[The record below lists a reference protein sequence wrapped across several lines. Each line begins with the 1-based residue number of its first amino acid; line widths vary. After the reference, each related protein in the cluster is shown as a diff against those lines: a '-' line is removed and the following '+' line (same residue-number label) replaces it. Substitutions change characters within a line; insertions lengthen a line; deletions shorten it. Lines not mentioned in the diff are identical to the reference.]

1 MTMKRL
7 AGMAIAAAALL
18 GASAASAQNL
28 KLATQVNPPHPWIDA
43 AEALK
48 AEVEEKTDGRV
59 TIEIFPGGSLGNDQ
73 TVLDEMRLGTIDM
86 IIGGSQNASPFFKK
100 YEIFSLNYLW
110 SDLDA
115 FRKATAPDS
124 DVVAYFEEVYDEA
137 GLGLKLMALTGGG
150 VRNFS
155 NNERPIK
162 TPADIDG
169 LKMRVPGSQMDAR
182 MWQEFGALTTS
193 LPWTELYTGVQTGVV
208 DAFESS
214 ISGYN
219 GSKLY
224 EVAPYHAQTQHQVM
238 MSHITMAEPSWN
250 RLSEEDQAILQ
261 EAVNNAAALGTD
273 KGEEYDSSLLD
284 NLVKNH
290 DVTVTEVDKGAF
302 MDVVK
307 PLHDEIAA
315 ELEASD
321 LLETLR
327 SYNN

>member
-1 MTMKRL
+1 MKKL
-7 AGMAIAAAALL
+7 LTGTLVAAVALL
-18 GASAASAQNL
+18 GAAAANAQNL
-28 KLATQVNPPHPWIDA
+28 KLATMVNPPHPWLDA
-43 AEALK
+43 AASMKKEI
-48 AEVEEKTDGRV
+48 EEKTDGRV
-59 TIEIFPGGSLGNDQ
+59 TIEIFSGGSLGNDQ

-86 IIGGSQNASPFFKK
+86 MIGGSQNAAPFFKK

-115 FRKATAPDS
+115 FRAATAPDS
-124 DVVAYFEEVYDEA
+124 EVVKYFENVYDEA

-155 NNERPIK
+155 NNEREIHEPG
-162 TPADIDG
+162 DIDG

-182 MWQEFGALTTS
+182 MWQAFGALTTS

-208 DAFESS
+208 EAFESS
-214 ISGYN
+214 VSGYN

-224 EVAPYHAQTQHQVM
+224 EVAPYHAKTQHQVM
-238 MSHITMAEPSWN
+238 MSHITMAQPSWN
-250 RLSEEDQAILQ
+250 KLSDEDKAIVQ
-261 EAVNNAAALGTD
+261 EAINHAAALSTD
-273 KGEEYDSSLLD
+273 KGEEYDTTLLEKLKTE
-284 NLVKNH
+284 NG
-290 DVTVTEVDKGAF
+290 VTVTEVDKPAF
-302 MDVVK
+302 MEVVK
-307 PLHDEIAA
+307 PMHDEIAA